1 MWYIG
6 LYITDENYHVL
17 VIAPSGE
24 EKPIRKP
31 QSNCDTLMLKLQN
44 WFYIFHLFFFT
55 KSLYFDT
62 NRIKN
67 TECFGTRNTISRTA
81 DYILWFPVDWNF
93 PFTLAIFIVCLFH
106 EYNIF
111 VQITCFIFGAMQ
123 IRWRLNIGL
132 LE

>member
-24 EKPIRKP
+24 EKPLRKITK
-31 QSNCDTLMLKLQN
+31 QLRHSNVEIAKLVLY
-44 WFYIFHLFFFT
+44 FPLFFFT